1 MPAFLIRFMVNDVG
15 ELLLPIILI
24 GLALIVLIRLLQGW
38 RQRQALVQPLGEVL
52 TSEAAS
58 ADTEEATEA
67 TQPAVATEEPMTIE
81 ESQIV
86 SLSEAEETQPEISTE
101 LKETSEQQLN
111 PFAADD
117 LVRSM
122 YSTME
127 ETQETGLSNSLRAA
141 IENYL
146 LKTYSWQMTPEAIDK
161 DFREILLR
169 SEVNAPEAS
178 EPDASKNE
186 MALSQIDRAYFVER
200 LSSRGVFTQDAVQ
213 AIADR
218 LEAIRWEVVSAAREA
233 EEHHIALAL
242 RQQIETYL
250 ISTPKEQLFFDDILP
265 DFKSIL
271 ADETVDYPTLSQRL
285 APYDRETL
293 RQILIQRLTH
303 LRNITYEELELILDA
318 LGTTRD
324 RVLSE
329 SQSLAESSSPLAVQS
344 VSEHSQ
350 EPEFEELETEPEF
363 EELETEPEFEELVT
377 ESRQA
382 ESVQAEPVQAP
393 AANAPALYWTSW
405 DQVKINPVKAAS
417 HQDQNASA
425 LTWMTWDELSRQ
437 ETAPAQPSA
446 PHQPDT
452 PAQPDD
458 ESQP

>member
-1 MPAFLIRFMVNDVG
+1 MV
-15 ELLLPIILI
+15 LI
-24 GLALIVLIRLLQGW
+24 GLLQGW

-58 ADTEEATEA
+58 ADTEEAT
-67 TQPAVATEEPMTIE
+67 QPAVATEEPMTIE
-81 ESQIV
+81 ESQII

-101 LKETSEQQLN
+101 PEETSEQQLN

-141 IENYL
+141 VENYL

-178 EPDASKNE
+178 EPEASENE

-233 EEHHIALAL
+233 EEHHIALDL

-271 ADETVDYPTLSQRL
+271 ADETVDYQTLSQRL

-329 SQSLAESSSPLAVQS
+329 SQSLAESSSSLAVQS
-344 VSEHSQ
+344 VSEQPQ

-363 EELETEPEFEELVT
+363 EELGTEPEFEELVT

-393 AANAPALYWTSW
+393 AANTPALYWTSW

-417 HQDQNASA
+417 SQDQNASA

-446 PHQPDT
+446 PHQPDA